1 MGVKIHMDKQKK
13 RNLIL
18 YCFLGLLLF
27 LTCFVI
33 FHNIYYPQV
42 EPLFEVKK
50 EAEALEGYSVLVNKE
65 DQKFIGIGVFY
76 QPQSLSS
83 FISKDENY
91 ELFNVNSKVYNNIY
105 TTYDGFL
112 VHIRVLEGRRL
123 YFQKVYSADITML
136 CNGYYIRERYEVSYD
151 EDNVDFKDENDV
163 IEGCQDQLERIAKFY
178 LNNEGSI
185 NKIFE
190 EEVN

>member
-1 MGVKIHMDKQKK
+1 MDKQKK

-83 FISKDENY
+83 FISKNENY

-136 CNGYYIRERYEVSYD
+136 CNGYCIQEQYNLSYD
-151 EDNVDFKDENDV
+151 VDSVDFMDEEDV
-163 IEGCQDQLERIAKFY
+163 INGCQNQLKEMVEFY
-178 LNNEGSI
+178 LDNKETI
-185 NKIFE
+185 HKIFE
-190 EEVN
+190 DER